1 MELKE
6 YIKETLTQIVDG
18 IRDSQAAMKER
29 GALIAPE
36 GYLFKGKGAVGD
48 DFICVESV
56 DFEVA
61 IEVNGSS
68 DKKGGIKTPVI
79 EVLIGKSTNT
89 GDCNKVSFSIP
100 IVYPR
105 MGTKD
110 FKSF

>member
-1 MELKE
+1 MELKDF
-6 YIKETLTQIVDG
+6 IRETLTQIVDG
-18 IRDSQAAMKER
+18 IRDSQDVMKEK
-29 GALIAPE
+29 GALIVPE
-36 GYLFKGKGAVGD
+36 GYLFKGKGTVGD
-48 DFICVESV
+48 DFICVESI

-61 IEVNGSS
+61 IEAKEST

-79 EVLIGKSTNT
+79 EVLIGKSANT
-89 GDCNKVSFSIP
+89 GDYNKVSFSIP